1 MAKDWKS
8 EYLYKTFASRTRN
21 KKEECYVLN
30 AIWQRLCMQG
40 YEIEPV
46 TQKYVRRSDDKDH
59 KFALIDLFF
68 PALNLAVEIDE
79 VHHQFQK
86 QADKKREKEIIL
98 QVLFE
103 EKGVDASK
111 IGRLE
116 QVTANDI
123 NIGEMPE
130 FLRINTDVSY
140 DKLEKQINEVVENIK
155 TRINKK
161 CQDNPNA
168 IRWINHQEKLTHL
181 KQKGTIKKS
190 DHIYFKTI
198 AEICDTIA
206 SKSNQIRKCYFEIK
220 NASQPTMLWCPKLA
234 LHSKNGDVNA
244 ASDSGWVNELVD
256 DDIIR
261 EWNSDSSKLSTNDP
275 NHWLPRATFLRVKT
289 ALGEEGY
296 RFIGI
301 FERLP
306 KDDVDG
312 ARLYKRTGDSYSWS
326 TADA

>member
-1 MAKDWKS
+1 
-8 EYLYKTFASRTRN
+8 
-21 KKEECYVLN
+21 
-30 AIWQRLCMQG
+30 
-40 YEIEPV
+40 
-46 TQKYVRRSDDKDH
+46 
-59 KFALIDLFF
+59 
-68 PALNLAVEIDE
+68 
-79 VHHQFQK
+79 
-86 QADKKREKEIIL
+86 
-98 QVLFE
+98 
-103 EKGVDASK
+103 
-111 IGRLE
+111 
-116 QVTANDI
+116 
-123 NIGEMPE
+123 
-130 FLRINTDVSY
+130 
-140 DKLEKQINEVVENIK
+140 
-155 TRINKK
+155 
-161 CQDNPNA
+161 
-168 IRWINHQEKLTHL
+168 
-181 KQKGTIKKS
+181 
-190 DHIYFKTI
+190 
-198 AEICDTIA
+198 
-206 SKSNQIRKCYFEIK
+206 
-220 NASQPTMLWCPKLA
+220 MLWCPKLA